1 MAEVS
6 LKEINR
12 IAIPAIIAGISE
24 PLISLGDTAI
34 LGQLPDSE
42 IANSGIAG
50 ASSFYLTIVWV
61 LAQTKSATSA
71 LVSRALGKN
80 ELDKIDSLV
89 PQVIFFS
96 LIIGLVFYAGTV
108 PFIESIM
115 EVLDLKGGAL
125 KYSIDYYQIR
135 AIGFPFILAAFT
147 MFGVF
152 RGLQNTY
159 WAMVIS
165 IIGSVLNLGLDIL
178 FVHGLDGVLEPM
190 GVKGAAYASLIVQIW
205 MFLAAVFVLYRKTRF
220 RLFFQ
225 RKIHPLL
232 KELLQIASNLFV
244 RTIVLNITILL
255 ALRSAAG
262 ISNEHNAA
270 HAMAYQ
276 IWLFTAFFI
285 DGYSNAANAI
295 SGKLLGAGN
304 MLAMKDMVR
313 KILKYNIIISIVLA
327 LVIGVIYF
335 QVGHWLSNKEEV
347 VSIFEDF
354 FWITLLIFPVN
365 AIAFTLDGV
374 FKGLGEAKFL
384 RQVLIYASLFGFLP
398 VLLLT
403 EYFEWNL
410 HGVWFAIMAW
420 IALRSVL
427 PWLRFTKLTNQS
439 IKERNI

>member
-1 MAEVS
+1 MAEIS

-34 LGQLPDSE
+34 LGQLPDSA

-71 LVSRALGKN
+71 IVSRALGKN
-80 ELDKIDSLV
+80 ELNKIDNLV
-89 PQVIFFS
+89 PQAIFFS
-96 LIIGLVFYAGTV
+96 LAMGLLFYLGTV

-115 EVLDLKGGAL
+115 GLLDLKGRAL
-125 KYSIDYYQIR
+125 EYSIEYYQIR
-135 AIGFPFILAAFT
+135 ALGFPFILAAFT

-165 IIGSVLNLGLDIL
+165 VIGSLLNLGLDVL
-178 FVHGLDGVLEPM
+178 LVHGAEGVVEPM
-190 GVKGAAYASLIVQIW
+190 GVKGAAYASLIVQVW
-205 MFLAAVFVLYRKTRF
+205 MCLAAIFVLYRKTRF
-220 RLFFQ
+220 RLKFKQ
-225 RKIHPLL
+225 KIHPQL

-295 SGKLLGAGN
+295 SGKLLGSGN
-304 MLAMKDMVR
+304 LGSMRNMVK
-313 KILKYNIIISIVLA
+313 KILSYNLFISILLA
-327 LVIGVIYF
+327 LLISVVYF
-335 QVGHWLSNKEEV
+335 HIGHWLSNKDQV
-347 VSIFEDF
+347 VHIFESF
-354 FWITLLIFPVN
+354 FWITLLIFPIN

-374 FKGLGEAKFL
+374 FKGLGEARFL
-384 RQVLIYASLFGFLP
+384 RQVLIYSSLFGFLP
-398 VLLLT
+398 ILVLSELFDWKLQ
-403 EYFEWNL
+403 
-410 HGVWFAIMAW
+410 GIWFAIMAW
-420 IALRSVL
+420 ISLRSVL
-427 PWLRFTKLTNQS
+427 PWIKFEKMTNQS
-439 IKERNI
+439 IKE